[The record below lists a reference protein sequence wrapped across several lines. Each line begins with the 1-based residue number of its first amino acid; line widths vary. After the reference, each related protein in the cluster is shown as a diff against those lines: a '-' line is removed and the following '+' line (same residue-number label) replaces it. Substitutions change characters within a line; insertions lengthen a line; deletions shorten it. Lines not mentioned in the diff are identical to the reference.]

1 MAITGIDHVI
11 VGVRDLD
18 EAAAGWQ
25 RLGFVCTPKGRH
37 DTWPTA
43 NTCVMLAGDYIEIL
57 GKAGPGNA
65 MGLDAFLA
73 EREGLMGLS
82 WATGDADA
90 AFAAFR
96 KAGLAGEPPQDLSR
110 SLELP
115 EGEVRLRFRL
125 THPTPDARLGL
136 AGFACQHLTPEPM
149 RRPEWL
155 AHPNTAR
162 RIRAVTVAVT
172 DPAAVADAYRA
183 LLGDDAVYGGAEGT
197 TVRLGAA
204 ACHFGRAADGFAG
217 IIGIAVEVADL
228 SQAAL
233 VLETAG
239 IPAAPTGQGLTV
251 PPQFA
256 NGVVLTLTTD

>member
-1 MAITGIDHVI
+1 MAITGVDHVI

-18 EAAAGWQ
+18 EAVVGWQ

-43 NTCVMLAGDYIEIL
+43 NSCVMLAGDYIEIL
-57 GKAGPGNA
+57 GKAGPGDA

-73 EREGLMGLS
+73 QREGLMGLS
-82 WATGDADA
+82 WATDDADD

-96 KAGLAGEPPQDLSR
+96 AAGLAGDAPKDLSR
-110 SLELP
+110 SLDLP

-125 THPTPDARLGL
+125 VHPAPTAPLGL

-162 RIRAVTVAVT
+162 RIRAVTVAV
-172 DPAAVADAYRA
+172 DEPVAVAGAYRS
-183 LLGDDAVYGGAEGT
+183 LLGDDAVYGAAEGT

-204 ACHFGRAADGFAG
+204 ACHFGRAEGGMTG

-228 SQAAL
+228 SRAAF

-239 IPAAPTGQGLTV
+239 VPAAPTNQGLTV

-256 NGVVLTLTTD
+256 NGVVLTLTAD

>member
-1 MAITGIDHVI
+1 MSITGIDHVI

-18 EAAAGWQ
+18 QAVVGWQ

-43 NTCVMLAGDYIEIL
+43 NSCVMLAGDYIEIL
-57 GKAGPGNA
+57 GKAGSGSA

-90 AFAAFR
+90 AFAAFQA
-96 KAGLAGEPPQDLSR
+96 AGLAGEPPQDLSR
-110 SLELP
+110 SLDLP

-125 THPTPDARLGL
+125 THPAPAAPLGL
-136 AGFACQHLTPEPM
+136 AGFACQHLTPETM

-162 RIRAVTVAVT
+162 RIRAVTVAV
-172 DPAAVADAYRA
+172 DEPAAIVDAYRA
-183 LLGDDAVYGGAEGT
+183 LLGDDAVHGEAEGT
-197 TVRLGAA
+197 TVRLGAT
-204 ACHFGRAADGFAG
+204 ACHFGRAEGGITG
-217 IIGIAVEVADL
+217 IIGLAVEVADL
-228 SQAAL
+228 SRTAL

-239 IPAAPTGQGLTV
+239 IPAAPTNQGLTV

-256 NGVVLTLTTD
+256 NGVVLTLTAD